1 MRVGRAARPRGCRG
15 GAAAVREQQPSLRT
29 RLVYTLAFLVN
40 SAVLAALLWT
50 LAPRQQP
57 PAHEEHTE
65 KALDSSGY
73 LGPSGDD
80 GGRSGRAAA
89 HPPATD
95 PFVDEEGEPPLGQDP
110 KVTEHPIHRAR
121 TTHRYRSMSYTR
133 EEDANQM
140 TTASLR
146 TSTEH
151 TPDDATLEST
161 LPTAMETTGNTS
173 TNYISEDATT
183 SNTSSTVQVTTS
195 AAMTNLS
202 MEAAD
207 QTTSYTG
214 TTTEETFSFDVDSS
228 PSYDVVCYFNHTSY
242 KRDEPMSFRTGHIPV
257 PYCSHII
264 YDSVGVSE
272 DFELVAKDPVFD
284 VERGGFTKF
293 ARLKSRYRHVTV
305 MVGIGEDI
313 GDSNAFGHMS
323 NHKPD
328 VVTFARHVASWLRQ
342 HDYDGVVLQ
351 WKMPVQRQDETSSSA
366 SWFRKKLLVVAAA
379 LRDSLGAKA
388 ELFVAV
394 PNNEELRQAYFNVAE
409 LARHVDRFLAVSN
422 WVLRDVDGTKNRS
435 AADRVA
441 KVTSFPDPLTDVLQT
456 RHSLVGAGNVQ
467 LFRKFCFVLSVG
479 ARSYTLLR
487 SGHHVIHAAASGP
500 GKPGPYTRQPGVL
513 AYYEFCN
520 QTWLTTEKGTFASYV
535 ARDDQWVGY
544 LDVSNVQRLLRMA
557 LYKHRAACLGIW
569 DVSLDDFRGVCGD
582 AFPYVKAISGWHD
595 REWKHRRREFGSRS
609 NK

>member
-1 MRVGRAARPRGCRG
+1 
-15 GAAAVREQQPSLRT
+15 
-29 RLVYTLAFLVN
+29 
-40 SAVLAALLWT
+40 
-50 LAPRQQP
+50 
-57 PAHEEHTE
+57 
-65 KALDSSGY
+65 
-73 LGPSGDD
+73 
-80 GGRSGRAAA
+80 
-89 HPPATD
+89 
-95 PFVDEEGEPPLGQDP
+95 
-110 KVTEHPIHRAR
+110 
-121 TTHRYRSMSYTR
+121 MSYTR

-140 TTASLR
+140 TTASLE
-146 TSTEH
+146 TSTEQ
-151 TPDDATLEST
+151 TPDDPTLDST
-161 LPTAMETTGNTS
+161 LPIAKETAGHTS

-183 SNTSSTVQVTTS
+183 SNTSSAVQVTTS

-202 MEAAD
+202 MEATD

-228 PSYDVVCYFNHTSY
+228 PSYNVVCYFNHTSY

-264 YDSVGVSE
+264 YASVGVGE
-272 DFELVAKDPVFD
+272 DFKLVAKDPVFD

-293 ARLKSRYRHVTV
+293 ARQKSRYRHVTV
-305 MVGIGEDI
+305 MVAIGEDI
-313 GDSNAFGHMS
+313 GDSNAFRHMS
-323 NHKPD
+323 KHKPD

-351 WKMPVQRQDETSSSA
+351 WKMPVERQDETSSSA

-422 WVLRDVDGTKNRS
+422 WVLRDVDGTKYRS
-435 AADRVA
+435 DADRIA

-487 SGHHVIHAAASGP
+487 SGNHVIHAAVSGP

-595 REWKHRRREFGSRS
+595 REWKRRRREFGSRP
-609 NK
+609 N

>member
-1 MRVGRAARPRGCRG
+1 MHVL
-15 GAAAVREQQPSLRT
+15 LRSS
-29 RLVYTLAFLVN
+29 R
-40 SAVLAALLWT
+40 S
-50 LAPRQQP
+50 
-57 PAHEEHTE
+57 
-65 KALDSSGY
+65 KALDRSDHS
-73 LGPSGDD
+73 GPSGDD
-80 GGRSGRAAA
+80 DGRHRRAA
-89 HPPATD
+89 HPPPRSATE
-95 PFVDEEGEPPLGQDP
+95 PFVDEKEEPSRPLGQDP
-110 KVTEHPIHRAR
+110 KAPKHPVHRAR
-121 TTHRYRSMSYTR
+121 TTHRYRAMTSTQ

-140 TTASLR
+140 TTTSLG
-146 TSTEH
+146 TSTEQ
-151 TPDDATLEST
+151 TRDEPNFEST
-161 LPTAMETTGNTS
+161 LPTAKEATVYTS
-173 TNYISEDATT
+173 TNSVSEGATT
-183 SNTSSTVQVTTS
+183 SNTSSTVQIKTS
-195 AAMTNLS
+195 AAMTNFS

-228 PSYDVVCYFNHTSY
+228 PSYNVVCYFNHTSY
-242 KRDEPMSFRTGHIPV
+242 KRDEPMSFHTGHIPV

-264 YDSVGVSE
+264 YASVGVSD
-272 DFELVAKDPVFD
+272 DFELVAKDPLFD
-284 VERGGFTKF
+284 VERGGFAKF

-305 MVGIGEDI
+305 MAAIGEDI
-313 GDSNAFGHMS
+313 SDSNAFHRMS
-323 NHKPD
+323 KHKPD

-342 HDYDGVVLQ
+342 YEYDGVVLQ
-351 WKMPVQRQDETSSSA
+351 WKMPVQRQDDNSGRA
-366 SWFRKKLLVVAAA
+366 SWFRKKVLVVATA

-394 PNNEELRQAYFNVAE
+394 PNNEELRQAYFNVAQ

-422 WVLRDVDGTKNRS
+422 WVLRDVENTRNQSG
-435 AADRVA
+435 ADRTA
-441 KVTSFPDPLTDVLQT
+441 KVTSFPDPLNDVLQT
-456 RHSLVGAGNVQ
+456 RHSLVGAGNVL
-467 LFRKFCFVLSVG
+467 LFRKFCFVFSVG

-487 SGHHVIHAAASGP
+487 SGHHDIHAAASGP

-520 QTWLTTEKGTFASYV
+520 QTWPTAVKGTFASYV

-595 REWKHRRREFGSRS
+595 REWKRRHRELGSLP